1 MSANALATRLTGTH
15 EPAVPIGLASLASAA
30 FAGINL
36 APLGL
41 QLLERAM
48 ADPQDG
54 AALMDLSTI
63 LQLNGDRAGAMAAQ
77 AQALRVQRLYR
88 QPPALVS
95 RDGIRLLAFLAPGDF
110 MANTPLEFLLEG
122 SDVTLDMHY
131 VMPGLPL
138 AHPIPDH
145 DLAFVAVGESDENR
159 PLLREVGELVR
170 SWPRPVL
177 NAPDRI
183 TLLSRNGASALLKS
197 AAGIAVPVSVRIGR
211 DLFAQIGDGQTRIDA
226 VLEDGGFP
234 IIARPAASHAGD
246 GLAKL
251 DDGAAIAAYL
261 RQRPE
266 PEFYV
271 APFIAYHGPD
281 GLFRKYRIA
290 LIDGRP
296 LACHMAISQHWMI
309 HYLNAGM
316 RENAERRAEEARF
329 MLDFEGDFARRHET
343 ALRALAERVGL
354 DYFGIDCGEMPD
366 GKLLLFEVDVAMI
379 VHAMD
384 PPDLFPYKAPQMR
397 KVRDAFRDMLRRKC
411 RATSL

>member
-15 EPAVPIGLASLASAA
+15 EPAVPIGLAWLASAA
-30 FAGINL
+30 FAGANL

-48 ADPQDG
+48 ADPQDA

-131 VMPGLPL
+131 VTPGLPL

-271 APFIAYHGPD
+271 D
-281 GLFRKYRIA
+281 
-290 LIDGRP
+290 
-296 LACHMAISQHWMI
+296 MAISQHWMI

-316 RENAERRAEEARF
+316 RESAEKRAEEARF
-329 MLDFEGDFARRHET
+329 MLDFDDDFARRHDT

-354 DYFGIDCGEMPD
+354 DYFGIDCGETPD
-366 GKLLLFEVDVAMI
+366 GKVLLFEVDVAMI
-379 VHAMD
+379 VHSMD